1 MGCSDG
7 WALLRKFPVLLLR
20 LKQKNINLHF
30 ILLCETFLRDN
41 NSSLFNI
48 PGYAFL
54 SQNRKTKSRGGVAL
68 YIRNDMKYKRRT
80 DIELNVEGEFE
91 SIFAEIMGNPKNTII
106 GQIYRVPNT
115 NETQSIERYRTIIDK
130 ISHLNLD
137 WHSGHWPKFQPF
149 EYRHASENVR
159 TIQYIYYSLINP
171 RHHKAN
177 QSCTYHKHI
186 NR

>member
-1 MGCSDG
+1 MIIQPFYNAGGGVHEPLTALSLERGMGG
-7 WALLRKFPVLLLR
+7 GGG
-20 LKQKNINLHF
+20 
-30 ILLCETFLRDN
+30 TFLRDN

-80 DIELNVEGEFE
+80 DIELNLEGEFE
-91 SIFAEIMGNPKNTII
+91 SIFAEIMGNPKSTII

-130 ISHLNLD
+130 ISHPL
-137 WHSGHWPKFQPF
+137 
-149 EYRHASENVR
+149 
-159 TIQYIYYSLINP
+159 T
-171 RHHKAN
+171 
-177 QSCTYHKHI
+177 
-186 NR
+186 